1 MLRAARVFAVVL
13 LVFPAPAFAADAAGA
28 PDALPPV
35 DAAAIAREV
44 RTRHELPG
52 FVCAVV
58 TKDGGIHA
66 IGADGRRV
74 LEKDA
79 AITTHDRMHLGS
91 CTKAFTATLAAVF
104 VAEGA
109 LRWDSSIGETVGL
122 TLPDI
127 DPAWRPVTL
136 EQLLRHRAGAPANT
150 DPKAWAA
157 AWTCAESPGACRA
170 AFVEAT
176 LAKVPVGIGTFAYS
190 NQGYAIAGRM
200 IEVVA
205 GESKDYE
212 TLLAERVLEP
222 LGIKRFGFGVPTKA
236 EASSPVGHTAAR
248 RAQDIDNPNAIAPAG
263 TLHMPLGEW
272 AKFVAFHLGAKAPA
286 ALEGA
291 ARELP
296 KLHERSKDAPYE
308 ALGWKSATRPW
319 GGNVLTHA
327 GSNTVWYCVA
337 WLSPEKGFAVLA
349 AANQGGDAAAKAC
362 DDACAAMIRAIA
374 KPAADAKNAPAPSAK
389 PEAPE
394 K

>member
-1 MLRAARVFAVVL
+1 MLRAARVFAVVF

-52 FVCAVV
+52 FMCAVV

-66 IGADGRRV
+66 IGADGRRAV
-74 LEKDA
+74 EKDA

-91 CTKAFTATLAAVF
+91 CTKAFTATLAAVH

-136 EQLLRHRAGAPANT
+136 EQLRRHRAGAPANA

-176 LAKVPVGIGTFAYS
+176 LAKAPVGIGTFAYS

-236 EASSPVGHTAAR
+236 EASSPVGHRQPELDRTRGDAAHAAR
-248 RAQDIDNPNAIAPAG
+248 RVGQVHRVPSW
-263 TLHMPLGEW
+263 GEGPG
-272 AKFVAFHLGAKAPA
+272 GARGRRARTA
-286 ALEGA
+286 EAARALEGCSVRSA
-291 ARELP
+291 RLEERDATVGRECAHACWLEHRVVLRGVAFAREGLRRP
-296 KLHERSKDAPYE
+296 RSRQP
-308 ALGWKSATRPW
+308 R
-319 GGNVLTHA
+319 
-327 GSNTVWYCVA
+327 
-337 WLSPEKGFAVLA
+337 
-349 AANQGGDAAAKAC
+349 
-362 DDACAAMIRAIA
+362 R
-374 KPAADAKNAPAPSAK
+374 
-389 PEAPE
+389 
-394 K
+394 